1 MVAGRAEILRAQGFK
16 YFVVGQRTDLPSM
29 PTSPGTETSPL
40 AGWKLSQPPR
50 EDKALG
56 PRRNTAIVIVPI
68 LLVLITFLF
77 WYQTWFGRGLSDQ
90 EMGQDLSDTTVPHKT
105 QHALAQLSER
115 MARGDPTVKRWYPEL
130 LALAQNK
137 ESQLRLEAAWAM
149 GQDNHS
155 EEFHQAL
162 RKLTDDPVPMVRWNA
177 ALALVRFGDGAAEP
191 QLRSML
197 QPFTLSAPGPG
208 TIKFRMKEEDA
219 VRNGSIIARIRPAET
234 NQQQDVLSPVGGTI
248 ARLLTKDGA
257 TVVAGDAV
265 AVIDPDEGQVVE
277 SLRALYWVGQPQDL
291 NDVERFVRGA
301 PNMSERV
308 RQQAEATARAIRER
322 SAKGK
327 I

>member
-1 MVAGRAEILRAQGFK
+1 MRLHGTEK
-16 YFVVGQRTDLPSM
+16 HLPSR
-29 PTSPGTETSPL
+29 L
-40 AGWKLSQPPR
+40 APPEIEAAPAPDASLPAR
-50 EDKALG
+50 GSGALG
-56 PRRNTAIVIVPI
+56 SPRNTVIVIVPI

-90 EMGQDLSDTTVPHKT
+90 EMAQDLADTSVPHKT
-105 QHALAQLSER
+105 QHALAQLSDR
-115 MARGDPTVKRWYPEL
+115 IARGDPTVKRWYPQL

-162 RKLTDDPVPMVRWNA
+162 RKLMDDPVPMVRWNA
-177 ALALVRFGDGAAEP
+177 ALGLARFGDGAAEP

-197 QPFTLSAPGPG
+197 QPFTIGAPEPG
-208 TIKFRMKEEDA
+208 TIWFRMKEQDD
-219 VRNGSIIARIRPAET
+219 VRNGSIIARIRLGESGPLR
-234 NQQQDVLSPVGGTI
+234 DILSPVGGTI
-248 ARLLTKDGA
+248 ARLLTRDGA
-257 TVVAGDAV
+257 SVAAGEPV

-277 SLRALYWVGQPQDL
+277 SLRALYLVGQPQDL
-291 NDVERFVRGA
+291 EEVERFVRRA

>member
-1 MVAGRAEILRAQGFK
+1 M
-16 YFVVGQRTDLPSM
+16 PSKSA
-29 PTSPGTETSPL
+29 SPQIEAVTAPDASSP
-40 AGWKLSQPPR
+40 ARRSG
-50 EDKALG
+50 ALG
-56 PRRNTAIVIVPI
+56 SPRNTVIVIVPI

-90 EMGQDLSDTTVPHKT
+90 EMAQVLADTSVPHKT
-105 QHALAQLSER
+105 QHALAQLSDR
-115 MARGDPTVKRWYPEL
+115 IARGDPTVKRWYPQL

-162 RKLTDDPVPMVRWNA
+162 GKLLDDPVPMVRWNA
-177 ALALVRFGDGAAEP
+177 ALALVRFGDGTAEP

-197 QPFTLSAPGPG
+197 QPFTLGAPDAG
-208 TIKFRMKEEDA
+208 TIKFRMKEQDT
-219 VRNGSIIARIRPAET
+219 VRNGSIIARILPAEG
-234 NQQQDVLSPVGGTI
+234 DSRRDLVSPVGGTI
-248 ARLLTKDGA
+248 ARLLTWDGA
-257 TVVAGDAV
+257 TVAAGDAV
-265 AVIDPDEGQVVE
+265 AIFDPDESQVIE
-277 SLRALYWVGQPQDL
+277 SLRALYLVGQPQDL
-291 NDVERFVRGA
+291 DDVERFARGM

-327 I
+327 G

>member
-1 MVAGRAEILRAQGFK
+1 MERRS
-16 YFVVGQRTDLPSM
+16 DLPSRLG
-29 PTSPGTETSPL
+29 PTEIEVAPATDASSP
-40 AGWKLSQPPR
+40 AR
-50 EDKALG
+50 ERGALG
-56 PRRNTAIVIVPI
+56 SPRNTVIVIVPI

-90 EMGQDLSDTTVPHKT
+90 EMTQDLTDTSVPHKT
-105 QHALAQLSER
+105 QHALAQLSDR

-162 RKLTDDPVPMVRWNA
+162 RKLTDDSVPMVRWNA
-177 ALALVRFGDGAAEP
+177 ALALVRFGDGTAEP

-197 QPFTLSAPGPG
+197 QPFTLGAPGPG

-234 NQQQDVLSPVGGTI
+234 NQQQDVLSPVGGII

-257 TVVAGDAV
+257 TVAAGDAV
-265 AVIDPDEGQVVE
+265 AVVDPDEGQVVE
-277 SLRALYWVGQPQDL
+277 SLHALYLVGQPQDL
-291 NDVERFVRGA
+291 DDVEHFVRGA

-308 RQQAEATARAIRER
+308 RQQAEATAQAIRQR
-322 SAKGK
+322 SEKGK
-327 I
+327 S

>member
-1 MVAGRAEILRAQGFK
+1 LG
-16 YFVVGQRTDLPSM
+16 
-29 PTSPGTETSPL
+29 SPRS
-40 AGWKLSQPPR
+40 
-50 EDKALG
+50 
-56 PRRNTAIVIVPI
+56 TAIVIVPI

-90 EMGQDLSDTTVPHKT
+90 EMAQDLANTSAPHKT
-105 QHALAQLSER
+105 QHALAQLSDR
-115 MARGDPTVKRWYPEL
+115 IARGDPTVKRWYPQL

-162 RKLTDDPVPMVRWNA
+162 RKLIDDPVPLVRGNA
-177 ALALVRFGDGAAEP
+177 ALALARFGDRAAEP

-197 QPFTLSAPGPG
+197 QPFTLDAPEPG
-208 TIKFRMKEEDA
+208 TIRFRMKEQDD
-219 VRNGSIIARIRPAET
+219 VRNGSIIARIRLAESG
-234 NQQQDVLSPVGGTI
+234 QLVDVLSPVGGTI
-248 ARLLTKDGA
+248 ARLLVKDDA
-257 TVVAGDAV
+257 TVAPGDAV

-277 SLRALYWVGQPQDL
+277 SLRALYLVGQPQDL
-291 NDVERFVRGA
+291 EDVERFVRGA

-322 SAKGK
+322 LAKGK
-327 I
+327 S

>member
-1 MVAGRAEILRAQGFK
+1 M
-16 YFVVGQRTDLPSM
+16 PSRSA
-29 PTSPGTETSPL
+29 PPETEASPAPGVSSP
-40 AGWKLSQPPR
+40 ARVSG
-50 EDKALG
+50 ALG
-56 PRRNTAIVIVPI
+56 SPRNTVIVIVPI

-90 EMGQDLSDTTVPHKT
+90 EMAQDLSDTSVPHKT
-105 QHALAQLSER
+105 QHALAQLSDR
-115 MARGDPTVKRWYPEL
+115 MARGDPTAKRWYPQL

-155 EEFHQAL
+155 EDFHQAL
-162 RKLTDDPVPMVRWNA
+162 RKLANDPVPMVRWNA
-177 ALALVRFGDGAAEP
+177 ALALVRFGDGTGEP

-197 QPFTLSAPGPG
+197 QPFTLDAPGPG

-234 NQQQDVLSPVGGTI
+234 NQQRDVLSPVGGTI

-257 TVVAGDAV
+257 TVAAGDAV
-265 AVIDPDEGQVVE
+265 AVIDPDEGQVME
-277 SLRALYWVGQPQDL
+277 SLRALYLVGQPQDL
-291 NDVERFVRGA
+291 DDVQRIARGA
-301 PNMSERV
+301 PHMSEQV
-308 RQQAEATARAIRER
+308 RQQAEATARAIRQR

-327 I
+327 S